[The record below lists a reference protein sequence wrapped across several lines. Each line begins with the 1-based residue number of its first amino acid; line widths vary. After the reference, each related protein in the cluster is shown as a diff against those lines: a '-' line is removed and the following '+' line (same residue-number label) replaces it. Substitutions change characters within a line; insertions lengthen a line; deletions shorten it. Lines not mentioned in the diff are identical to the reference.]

1 MHKRWIKTLTHQKGA
16 ISLFM
21 VISLPFMIIL
31 AAFTIDTGRAYIA
44 KTKLFAAVDAAGI
57 AAARVSSLG
66 EAAAK
71 NAAQRYFQVNFP
83 SDYLDTSAFI
93 KTWSFSVDEWGKV
106 TVDLTGQANMPT
118 ILAKLVGIDTWTLTA
133 ESQTT
138 RRTVDISLVVDNSSS
153 LSGVF
158 DTVKTRSKEFLSHFN
173 PTYDRVA
180 VTKYG
185 YGAQTVVAFDPD
197 VRQYDAD
204 AVEKAIDDMSY
215 NNNYTNTA
223 EGFYRGY
230 EQFSVTGSALPA
242 NLKVIVLFTDGAPNT
257 FSANFDI
264 DGVDN
269 FASIS
274 TTGSAAKGLWGASEM
289 ASRISYNIWN
299 DYQNKW
305 VTKSASN
312 NSEDIYRYVNISSD
326 DSYASFP
333 LLGGPRAGNQSYDE
347 NTQTSN
353 SHKSKFQQ
361 LIRGISRDLP
371 EKMAYA
377 ARADDIYIFTLG
389 LGSSLTSSMDING
402 SNVGTGEDMLYRMA
416 NDARMGGAN
425 GYDALLYPQLHFQAN
440 QTQGLY
446 CYAED
451 ERDLGPCFDKIL
463 DFITRLTL

>member
-1 MHKRWIKTLTHQKGA
+1 
-16 ISLFM
+16 M
-21 VISLPFMIIL
+21 VIALPFMIIL

-66 EAAAK
+66 EDAAK

-83 SDYLDTSAFI
+83 SGYLDTSAFI
-93 KTWSFSVDEWGKV
+93 KSWNFSVDEWGKV
-106 TVDLTGQANMPT
+106 TIDLIGQADMPT

-138 RRTVDISLVVDNSSS
+138 RRTVDISLIVDNSSS

-173 PTYDRVA
+173 PAYDRVA

-185 YGAQTVVAFDPD
+185 YGAQTVVPFDPD
-197 VRQYDAD
+197 VRQYDAS
-204 AVEKAIDDMSY
+204 AVEQAIDDMTY
-215 NNNYTNTA
+215 DYNYTNTA
-223 EGFYRGY
+223 EGFYKGY
-230 EQFSVTGSALPA
+230 GQFSVTGAALPA

-274 TTGSAAKGLWGASEM
+274 TTGSAARGLWSASEM
-289 ASRISYNIWN
+289 ATRISYNIWSN
-299 DYQNKW
+299 YQHRW
-305 VTKSASN
+305 VTQYPSN
-312 NSEDIYRYVNISSD
+312 YNSEEIYRYVNILSD
-326 DSYASFP
+326 DSYASFS
-333 LLGGPRAGNQSYDE
+333 LLGGPRAGNQPYNE
-347 NTQTSN
+347 NTYSSS
-353 SHKSKFQQ
+353 SHKTEFHN

-389 LGSSLTSSMDING
+389 LGSSLTYSMDING

-416 NDARMGGAN
+416 NDTRMSSAN
-425 GYDALLYPQLHFQAN
+425 GYDAQLYPQLHFQAD